1 MEVLT
6 YKGRTLIISGI
17 QDIIDTLILDSET
30 SELGELLKRYHER
43 YIAEA
48 SEHDLEIDELEK
60 EVQTL
65 KTENNALKN
74 QISEMQDVI
83 IQYENYVNAQRNY
96 SAQIQAQQQQRNF
109 HQQNAQQL
117 RLEGHPAAEPHH
129 RFGSARRLCHLCRHD
144 AVQP

>member
-6 YKGRTLIISGI
+6 YKGKTLIVSGI

-60 EVQTL
+60 EKSGL
-65 KTENNALKN
+65 NDEIIDLENEISDLKN
-74 QISEMQDVI
+74 RIEK
-83 IQYENYVNAQRNY
+83 
-96 SAQIQAQQQQRNF
+96 
-109 HQQNAQQL
+109 
-117 RLEGHPAAEPHH
+117 LEAA
-129 RFGSARRLCHLCRHD
+129 
-144 AVQP
+144 

>member
-30 SELGELLKRYHER
+30 SELGELLKRHHER

-60 EVQTL
+60 EKSGL
-65 KTENNALKN
+65 NDEIIDLENEISDLKN
-74 QISEMQDVI
+74 RIEK
-83 IQYENYVNAQRNY
+83 
-96 SAQIQAQQQQRNF
+96 
-109 HQQNAQQL
+109 
-117 RLEGHPAAEPHH
+117 LEAA
-129 RFGSARRLCHLCRHD
+129 
-144 AVQP
+144 

>member
-6 YKGRTLIISGI
+6 YKGKTLIVSGI

-60 EVQTL
+60 EKSGL
-65 KTENNALKN
+65 NDEIIDLENEISDLKN
-74 QISEMQDVI
+74 RIEK
-83 IQYENYVNAQRNY
+83 
-96 SAQIQAQQQQRNF
+96 
-109 HQQNAQQL
+109 
-117 RLEGHPAAEPHH
+117 LEAG
-129 RFGSARRLCHLCRHD
+129 
-144 AVQP
+144 

>member
-6 YKGRTLIISGI
+6 YKGRTLIVSGI

-60 EVQTL
+60 EKSGL
-65 KTENNALKN
+65 NDEIIDLENEISDLKN
-74 QISEMQDVI
+74 RIEK
-83 IQYENYVNAQRNY
+83 
-96 SAQIQAQQQQRNF
+96 
-109 HQQNAQQL
+109 
-117 RLEGHPAAEPHH
+117 LEAA
-129 RFGSARRLCHLCRHD
+129 
-144 AVQP
+144 

>member
-6 YKGRTLIISGI
+6 YKGKTLIVSGI

-60 EVQTL
+60 EKSGLNDEITDL
-65 KTENNALKN
+65 ENEISDLKN
-74 QISEMQDVI
+74 RIEK
-83 IQYENYVNAQRNY
+83 
-96 SAQIQAQQQQRNF
+96 
-109 HQQNAQQL
+109 
-117 RLEGHPAAEPHH
+117 LEAA
-129 RFGSARRLCHLCRHD
+129 
-144 AVQP
+144 